1 MREDMA
7 TTEQLY
13 EAILNGDNKGA
24 AAITGEGL
32 EAGMDPQALIDE
44 AMIPAMAEVGRRFE
58 EEEYFVPELL
68 LAARAMKAAL
78 GILRPLLSE
87 SGAEPVGRVVVGTVQ
102 GDLHDIGKNLV
113 AAMLEG
119 AGFEIVDLGADV
131 SPTQFVEAVR
141 DSGAGLVG
149 LSALLTV
156 TMPSMKTTIEELKKA
171 GLRDQVKVMVGG
183 APLSSD
189 YAKEIGADAYA
200 DNASAAVR
208 TARQLVGR

>member
-7 TTEQLY
+7 TTEELY
-13 EAILNGDNKGA
+13 EAILNGDNKGSVS
-24 AAITGEGL
+24 ITREGL
-32 EAGMDPQALIDE
+32 DAGVAPQALIDE

-78 GILRPLLSE
+78 AILRPLLSE

-119 AGFEIVDLGADV
+119 AGFDIVDLGADV

-156 TMPSMKTTIEELKKA
+156 TMPSMKTTVEELEKA
-171 GLRDQVKVMVGG
+171 GLRDQVKVLVGG

-208 TARQLVGR
+208 TARQLIGV

>member
-1 MREDMA
+1 MA

-13 EAILNGDNKGA
+13 EAILNGDNKGSVS
-24 AAITGEGL
+24 ITREGL
-32 EAGMDPQALIDE
+32 DAGVAPQALIDE

-119 AGFEIVDLGADV
+119 AGFDIVDLGADV
-131 SPTQFVEAVR
+131 TPTQFVEAVR

-156 TMPSMKTTIEELKKA
+156 TMPSMKTTVEELEKA

-208 TARQLVGR
+208 TARQLIGV

>member
-1 MREDMA
+1 MA
-7 TTEQLY
+7 TTEELY
-13 EAILNGDNKGA
+13 EAILNGDNKGSVS
-24 AAITGEGL
+24 ITREGL
-32 EAGMDPQALIDE
+32 DAGVAPQALIDE

-119 AGFEIVDLGADV
+119 AGFDIVDLGADV
-131 SPTQFVEAVR
+131 TPTQFVEAVR

-156 TMPSMKTTIEELKKA
+156 TMPSMKTTVEELEKA

-208 TARQLVGR
+208 TARQLIGV

>member
-1 MREDMA
+1 MA

-32 EAGMDPQALIDE
+32 EAGMDPQALVDE

-156 TMPSMKTTIEELKKA
+156 TMPSMKTTVEELKKA
-171 GLRDQVKVMVGG
+171 GLRDQVKVLVGG

>member
-1 MREDMA
+1 MA

-32 EAGMDPQALIDE
+32 EAGMDPQALVDE

-58 EEEYFVPELL
+58 EEGYFVPELL

-156 TMPSMKTTIEELKKA
+156 TMPSMKTTVEELKKA
-171 GLRDQVKVMVGG
+171 GLRDQVKVLVGG

>member
-1 MREDMA
+1 MA
-7 TTEQLY
+7 TTEELY
-13 EAILNGDNKGA
+13 EAILKGDNKGA

-32 EAGMDPQALIDE
+32 GAGVAPQALIDE

-78 GILRPLLSE
+78 AILRPLLSD

-119 AGFEIVDLGADV
+119 AGFDIVDLGADV
-131 SPTQFVEAVR
+131 TPTQFVEAVR

-156 TMPSMKTTIEELKKA
+156 TMPSMKTTIEELEKA
-171 GLRDQVKVMVGG
+171 GLREQVKVLVGG

-189 YAKEIGADAYA
+189 YATEIGADAYA

-208 TARQLVGR
+208 TARQLIGR

>member
-1 MREDMA
+1 MA
-7 TTEQLY
+7 TTEELY

-32 EAGMDPQALIDE
+32 EAGMDPQALVDE

-156 TMPSMKTTIEELKKA
+156 TMPSMKTTVEELKKA
-171 GLRDQVKVMVGG
+171 GLRDQVKVLVGG

>member
-1 MREDMA
+1 MTGDMA
-7 TTEQLY
+7 IIEELY
-13 EAILNGDNKGA
+13 QAILTGDNKGA
-24 AAITGEGL
+24 MAITQRGLDEGTDL
-32 EAGMDPQALIDE
+32 QALIDGG
-44 AMIPAMAEVGRRFE
+44 MIPAMAEVGRRFE

-119 AGFEIVDLGADV
+119 AGFDIVDLGADV

-156 TMPSMKTTIEELKKA
+156 TMPSMKTTVEELEKA

-208 TARQLVGR
+208 TARQLIGV